1 MTPGQKLFLL
11 ASGAA
16 ALAFAARPRTASA
29 ASSSANAPG
38 QQAPTGYQPTGYQPD
53 GSYYDPYFTPQG
65 GGSTGTVTYGVPSG
79 TTSSAER
86 WASPVRGT
94 PATWRLQNQLADLG
108 YNPGVI
114 DGRVGPDTRRAAE
127 DFARAYGT
135 TVPAMLT
142 GSFAQRV
149 ESLWRSSGGSESG
162 MGGASAGGTQIAKG
176 DGYGGDYYD
185 PGSTLYD
192 PGYDA
197 LAAKGVSGFEDVP
210 AALAGF
216 GRYARRY

>member
-29 ASSSANAPG
+29 ASSSSGATPG
-38 QQAPTGYQPTGYQPD
+38 QQAYSPTSYSPTGGYT
-53 GSYYDPYFTPQG
+53 DPYFTPEG
-65 GGSTGTVTYGVPSG
+65 GTSGSTGTASYTPTGA
-79 TTSSAER
+79 TSSAER
-86 WASPVRGT
+86 WAAPVRGT
-94 PATWRLQNQLADLG
+94 AATWRLQNQLADLG
-108 YNPGVI
+108 YDPGII

-149 ESLWRSSGGSESG
+149 ESLWRQSGGSESG
-162 MGGASAGGTQIAKG
+162 MGAGSYYGTGTQVAKG
-176 DGYGGDYYD
+176 AADYGG
-185 PGSTLYD
+185 GSTLYD
-192 PGYDA
+192 PGYDE
-197 LAAKGVSGFEDVP
+197 LAAKGLTGFEDVP
-210 AALAGF
+210 AALAGL